1 MKYKFSIPSRLKGF
15 IEWQL
20 EHYPEDKREIE
31 QYKKDMVPSP
41 TQQYSLTGGVD
52 GGETHRTTEDVA
64 FRIATSQYIKHLE
77 ASCKAVEAALN
88 GEDETSRRLV
98 ELIYWKREYTP
109 EGAGMRIGLQKSAV
123 YQRLNKI
130 LGRIAYEMGYVSI

>member
-31 QYKKDMVPSP
+31 QYKKEMVPSP
-41 TQQYSLTGGVD
+41 VQQYSLTGGVS
-52 GGETHRTTEDVA
+52 GGETHRATEDVA
-64 FRIATSQYIKHLE
+64 MRIATSQYIKHLE
-77 ASCKAVEAALN
+77 ASCKAVEEAMK
-88 GEDETSRRLV
+88 GEDDTSKKLV

-109 EGAGMRIGLQKSAV
+109 EGAGMKIGLQKSAV

-130 LGRIAYEMGYVSI
+130 LGRIAFEMGYVSI